1 MRDGRTQVL
10 WVMGQHLGQWGAS
23 EAGLEEWIDFVIERL
38 VSVPPPS
45 MEDVEKTEPGEVA
58 KSSLQGSRSLDVS
71 LWAVGSQR

>member
-1 MRDGRTQVL
+1 MEGPGIVGNGTAFRAG
-10 WVMGQHLGQWGAS
+10 GAS

-58 KSSLQGSRSLDVS
+58 KSSL
-71 LWAVGSQR
+71 